1 MFIKWYMVLII
12 DVNCRWLL
20 QGGSRKCLICDN
32 TMTEEKFVGSE
43 FVTVHASVFSC
54 KANA

>member
-20 QGGSRKCLICDN
+20 QGGV
-32 TMTEEKFVGSE
+32 EEMFDL
-43 FVTVHASVFSC
+43 
-54 KANA
+54 